1 MSGIEIAGIAL
12 AVFPVLVSGLS
23 RFAEGARTI
32 KYWRRCRA
40 RLEDYADD
48 IKSQETYYLDT
59 LDELLIGITTS
70 EDDLAQLISAPKAF
84 AKARPE
90 YDQQLRHR
98 LGRSYDEYVRSV
110 TNMVKT
116 LGVLREKL
124 GIENSGKVCEIF
136 ANSAKPTFKWPLL
149 TRYGKVVSDEYSFM
163 RWEMKRL
170 KLALLRDS
178 YKDLL
183 GTTEKANRYIRD
195 ITHQNVYLEPFRHKR
210 QSKRPMKNLRTIRA
224 QAASLHRAL
233 ISKRVW
239 ICPCKYSHVA
249 SLRLEPRAQ
258 GLEPDDSCLFRF
270 HMALSTKRSPRHVP
284 SLSSWQEVEV
294 RPKLVTQLVVNTLP
308 SDGSPKKGVRFDT
321 DSLTAPMAAATLSQT
336 GTSNSPQAIAD
347 LCTLF
352 RKSSSSYDTIGF
364 LMDEKEESHKHY
376 LYWIR
381 PKISVENYPR
391 SLDDLFSSPNAGASP
406 SSLSRIERLEISIT
420 LASSVLQLYGTSWL
434 SSHWTSRDILLHFEP
449 NHGSNPS
456 YMYPYLSWRQCLP
469 ESDSSPDIKLQ
480 TKSNHFIRSEI
491 LFALGLTL
499 VELCF
504 GKTLQRMGAT
514 EDGDP
519 DDVVART
526 NTAFRLLDSL
536 YKEMSDSYE
545 AVVRKCLRQ
554 PFNLRDLNL
563 DNEDVQQEVYDT
575 IITPLI
581 DEYINATGQSR
592 IK

>member
-59 LDELLIGITTS
+59 IDELFIGITTS
-70 EDDLAQLISAPKAF
+70 EDDLARLMSAPKSF

-90 YDQQLRHR
+90 YDQQLRRR

-116 LGVLREKL
+116 LGLLREKL
-124 GIENSGKVCEIF
+124 GIERS
-136 ANSAKPTFKWPLL
+136 
-149 TRYGKVVSDEYSFM
+149 GKVVSDEYSFM

-183 GTTEKANRYIRD
+183 ETTEKAN
-195 ITHQNVYLEPFRHKR
+195 
-210 QSKRPMKNLRTIRA
+210 
-224 QAASLHRAL
+224 
-233 ISKRVW
+233 
-239 ICPCKYSHVA
+239 SHVA

-258 GLEPDDSCLFRF
+258 GLEPDDTSLFRF
-270 HMALSTKRSPRHVP
+270 NMVLSTKQNPRHVP
-284 SLSSWQEVEV
+284 AVSSWQEVEV
-294 RPKLVTQLVVNTLP
+294 RPKLERQVVLNPLP
-308 SDGSPKKGVRFDT
+308 SDGGPKKGVRFDT
-321 DSLTAPMAAATLSQT
+321 DSLTSPMAAASLSQI
-336 GTSNSPQAIAD
+336 GTSKSPEAIAD

-352 RKSSSSYDTIGF
+352 RKSSSSHDTIGF
-364 LMDEKEESHKHY
+364 LMDEKDESHKHY
-376 LYWIR
+376 LYWTR
-381 PKISVENYPR
+381 PKISVQNHPR
-391 SLDDLFSSPNAGASP
+391 SLDDVFTSANTGASP
-406 SSLSRIERLEISIT
+406 LSLSRIERLEVSVT

-434 SSHWTSRDILLHFEP
+434 SSDWTSRDILLHFEP
-449 NHGSNPS
+449 IHGSDPS

-469 ESDSSPDIKLQ
+469 EGDSSPDIQ
-480 TKSNHFIRSEI
+480 PRTKSNHFIRSEI

-504 GKTLQRMGAT
+504 GKTLQSMGTA
-514 EDGDP
+514 EDVDP
-519 DDVVART
+519 DNVVART

-554 PFNLRDLNL
+554 PFDVRDLNL
-563 DNEDVQQEVYDT
+563 DNEDVQQEIYDT

-592 IK
+592 IR